1 MANSCR
7 DKKEDFVQ
15 DRYGFDP
22 YPVHMHAY
30 PLRTA
35 LIVSLLAGAA
45 TTVVGQDQLDQYRT
59 QMANMGPRAPQSPDD
74 GRIAAT
80 IAQWR
85 SIQQTDALPFDSY
98 ASFLMNHPGWPGE
111 AGRRK
116 AAERQAGTASP
127 ASAVAYFTRFPPLT
141 SSGMVAQAR
150 ALAALG
156 RSVEANAAARKAWR
170 MGALSATDEAAIFG
184 QFGPVLTAADHDA
197 RVDELLWQNA
207 TSSAAREMAYTS
219 AARRPVFEAR
229 LALLTNAP
237 NAADIAMTGQGPYGT
252 DAGFVADRATWLRN
266 SGASP
271 SARTW
276 LAQSRTLTA
285 RPADPGEYME
295 TLYTHARAAANDGQY
310 QTAYDIARQIA
321 DVYPAGTDIGAQSYK
336 ERDQYTNL
344 AWLGGQVALKQINRP
359 ADAMVMFDRYGKGS
373 NSPTVTSKGLYWAG
387 RAAQAA
393 GKPTE
398 ANQFYTA
405 AAGYRDQ
412 FYGQLATERLGRGYT
427 APPAIGAPVIDPAVR
442 AAFDAREVVS
452 AARFL
457 GQIGDW
463 QDQTAFIKQIAADAT
478 TDTDHV
484 LAAQLSQKLSRPDL
498 GVMVGRSAMSN
509 GLSDYTAA
517 GFPIVSVPSGYEDN
531 WTLIHAISRQES
543 QFDKTAVSHAGARG
557 LMQLMPGTA
566 REQSGKIGISYNPAA
581 LTTDPN
587 LSIMLGSSYFQR
599 MYANYGSYPMAVA
612 AYNAGPGNVNK
623 WVRANGDPRTPGV
636 DIVDW
641 IEAIPIYETKNYV
654 QRVLENAVVY
664 DLMNPSRAKS
674 RGSNRLSWY
683 LGKNN
688 AG

>member
-1 MANSCR
+1 MNASS
-7 DKKEDFVQ
+7 
-15 DRYGFDP
+15 
-22 YPVHMHAY
+22 
-30 PLRTA
+30 LTA
-35 LIVSLLAGAA
+35 ALVVSLLAGAA
-45 TTVVGQDQLDQYRT
+45 TTPLAQDQLDKYRT
-59 QMANMGPRAPQSPDD
+59 QMANMGPNAPQTPAD

-85 SIQQTDALPFDSY
+85 SLQQTDALPFDSY

-111 AGRRK
+111 SGRRR
-116 AAERQAGTASP
+116 AAERQASNASP
-127 ASAVAYFTRFPPLT
+127 QSVVAYFTRFPPLT
-141 SSGMVAQAR
+141 TTGMVAQAR
-150 ALAALG
+150 ALAAIG
-156 RSVEANAAARKAWR
+156 RMDEATAIARKAWR
-170 MGALSATDEAAIFG
+170 QGVLSSADEAAISG
-184 QFGPVLTAADHDA
+184 QFGSAITPADYDA
-197 RVDELLWQNA
+197 RIDELIWQGS
-207 TSSAAREMAYTS
+207 TSAATRLIPYAS
-219 AARRPVFEAR
+219 AARRPAFEAR
-229 LALLTNAP
+229 LALRTNAP
-237 NAADIAMTGQGPYGT
+237 NAADVAMNGQTSYGN
-252 DAGFVADRATWLRN
+252 DAGYVADRAVWLRN

-276 LAQSRTLTA
+276 LAQTRRYAGT
-285 RPADPGEYME
+285 PGDPGEFME
-295 TLYTHARAAANDGQY
+295 ILYTNARAAANDGQY
-310 QTAYDIARQIA
+310 QTAYDIARQIG
-321 DVYPAGTDIGAQSYK
+321 DIYPAGTDIAAQSYK

-344 AWLGGQVALKQINRP
+344 AWLGGQIALKQINRP

-393 GKPTE
+393 GKTAE
-398 ANQFYTA
+398 ANQFYAA

-412 FYGQLATERLGRGYT
+412 FYGQLATERLGRAYS
-427 APPAIGAPVIDPAVR
+427 APPAIGNPAIDPATR
-442 AAFDAREVVS
+442 AAFDNREIVS

-457 GQIGDW
+457 GSIGDW
-463 QDQTAFIKQIAADAT
+463 QDQTAFIKQIASDAT
-478 TDTDHV
+478 SDTDHI
-484 LAAQLSQKLSRPDL
+484 LAAELAGKLDRPDL

-509 GLSDYTAA
+509 GLSDYTSA
-517 GFPIVSVPSGYEDN
+517 GFPTVSVPAGYESN

-543 QFDKTAVSHAGARG
+543 QFDKTAISHAGARG

-566 REQSGKIGISYNPAA
+566 REQSGKIGIAYNAAA

-599 MYANYGSYPMAVA
+599 MYDNYGSYPMAIA
-612 AYNAGPGNVNK
+612 AYNAGAGNVNK

-641 IEAIPIYETKNYV
+641 IEAIPFYETKNYV

-674 RGSNRLSWY
+674 RGNNRLSWY
-683 LGKNN
+683 LGKNT

>member
-1 MANSCR
+1 
-7 DKKEDFVQ
+7 
-15 DRYGFDP
+15 
-22 YPVHMHAY
+22 MHASSF
-30 PLRTA
+30 RTVV
-35 LIVSLLAGAA
+35 LVSLLAGAA
-45 TTVVGQDQLDQYRT
+45 TTMVGQDQLDKYRT
-59 QMANMGPRAPQSPDD
+59 QMANMGPQTPATPAD

-85 SIQQTDALPFDSY
+85 SLQQTDALPFDSY

-111 AGRRK
+111 TGRRR
-116 AAERQAGTASP
+116 AAERQAGSASP
-127 ASAVAYFTRFPPLT
+127 ASVVGFFARFPPTTT
-141 SSGMVAQAR
+141 SGTVAQAR
-150 ALAALG
+150 ALAAMG
-156 RSVEANAAARKAWR
+156 RTAQANDAARTAWR
-170 MGALSATDEAAIFG
+170 MGSLASADEAAILG
-184 QFGPVLTAADHDA
+184 QFGSTLTPADHDA
-197 RVDELLWQNA
+197 RMDALLWQGS
-207 TSSAAREMAYTS
+207 TSTAARQLAYVSAAK
-219 AARRPVFEAR
+219 RPVFEAR
-229 LALLTNAP
+229 LALRTNAP
-237 NAADIAMTGQGPYGT
+237 NAADVAMNGQTIYGG
-252 DAGFVADRATWLRN
+252 DAGYIADRAVWLRN

-276 LAQSRTLTA
+276 LAQSRTLSA
-285 RPADPGEYME
+285 RPGDAGEYLDV
-295 TLYTHARAAANDGQY
+295 LYTNARGADNDGQY

-321 DVYPAGTDIGAQSYK
+321 DVYPAGTDVAAQSYK
-336 ERDQYTNL
+336 ERDEYTNL
-344 AWLGGQVALKQINRP
+344 AWLGGQVALKHLGRP
-359 ADAMVMFDRYGKGS
+359 ADAMVLFDRYGKGS

-393 GKPTE
+393 GKTLE
-398 ANQFYTA
+398 ATQFYTA

-412 FYGQLATERLGRGYT
+412 FYGQLATERLGRPYS
-427 APPAIGAPVIDPAVR
+427 APPAIGNPAIDPAVR
-442 AAFDAREVVS
+442 AAFASREVVS
-452 AARFL
+452 AAKFL

-463 QDQTAFIKQIAADAT
+463 QDQTAFIKQIASDAT
-478 TDTDHV
+478 TENDHV
-484 LAAQLSQKLSRPDL
+484 LAAELAKQLDRPDL
-498 GVMVGRSAMSN
+498 GVMVGRSAISN

-517 GFPIVSVPSGYEDN
+517 GFPTVSVPAGYEDN

-566 REQSGKIGISYNPAA
+566 REQSGKIGISYNAAA

-587 LSIMLGSSYFQR
+587 LSIMLGSSYFAR

-636 DIVDW
+636 DVVDW

-664 DLMNPSRAKS
+664 DLMNPARSKS
-674 RGSNRLSWY
+674 RGNNRLSWY
-683 LGKNN
+683 LGKNS